1 MKTSPTLAES
11 SKKVAPVIILLDLF
25 AWVASIRMSKTKL
38 SLTPKAL
45 AMVRLLSL
53 MMGKPAWPEADH

>member
-1 MKTSPTLAES
+1 MNHREQLDMFLTFVKT
-11 SKKVAPVIILLDLF
+11 KKVQNILT
-25 AWVASIRMSKTKL
+25 SKL
-38 SLTPKAL
+38 SLTSKAL